1 MTTTFPDLILITSDE
16 PWCEVWH
23 TQLHY
28 AHQLSKSYKVVF
40 VGPPDPWNPIK
51 LLFDHSD
58 VRQLSQSLT
67 ILSYKNYFPVRFGK
81 MAMRINDW
89 LNEIRIKGVVG
100 KKSLNGN
107 LLLWRFDHFRGYF
120 LFSNSKNCRNL
131 FHVIDPITNARYN
144 DIFSS
149 SADLVVI
156 TSPKFFDYYRRLN
169 PNTILIPQGIDLES
183 YATAVPDAVTH
194 EVAVDSIVLL
204 GTLTDAVD
212 YSMLGRIAE
221 RFPGRLVVIGPDKI
235 INSEQRA
242 GWEKLKESGKIHWLG
257 AMKPSEFIPFIKVCR
272 LGLICYSSTGI
283 ADNNLRSPLK
293 VISYLAAGKAVVSNI
308 DCEVP
313 ELENIAIHIVR
324 SPDLLLDKV
333 TEAMNKAIRFDDI
346 AVEAYLKKIEYKNL
360 INKIFVQLSNGHN

>member
-1 MTTTFPDLILITSDE
+1 MTTTFPDIILITSDE

-28 AHQLSKSYKVVF
+28 TYQLSKSHKVVF

-51 LLFDHSD
+51 LLFDRSD
-58 VRQLSQSLT
+58 VRKLSQSLT
-67 ILSYKNYFPVRFGK
+67 ILSYRNYFPVRFGK
-81 MAMRINDW
+81 TAMRINDW
-89 LNEIRIKGVVG
+89 LNEIRIKGIVG
-100 KKSLNGN
+100 KNSINRSL
-107 LLLWRFDHFRGYF
+107 LMWRFDHFRGYF
-120 LFSNSKNCRNL
+120 LFSNRKYCRNL

-144 DIFSS
+144 DLFSIN
-149 SADLVVI
+149 ADLVVI

-169 PNTILIPQGIDLES
+169 ANTILIPQGIDLES
-183 YATAVPDAVTH
+183 YSAAVPDMLVH
-194 EVAVDSIVLL
+194 GVASDSIVLL

-212 YSMLGRIAE
+212 YSMLSRIAE

-235 INSEQRA
+235 INSDQRA
-242 GWEKLKESGKIHWLG
+242 GWEKLRGSGNIHWLG
-257 AMKPSEFIPFIKVCR
+257 AMKPSEFIPYIKVCR

-313 ELENIAIHIVR
+313 ELENVAIHIVKN
-324 SPDLLLDKV
+324 PDLMLDKV
-333 TEAMNKAIRFDDI
+333 TEAMNNSIRFDEF
-346 AVEAYLKKIEYKNL
+346 AVDTYLRKIEYKNL
-360 INKIFVQLSNGHN
+360 IDQIFEHLSIGEN